1 MSNHN
6 SEEEEMNAT
15 TKKALTGSRTTTL
28 ETEKA
33 VTEISRIGIVSIG
46 VTSALIGLWSLS
58 CMIGGMVE
66 SGGPLS
72 LIKSWY
78 GAVIGV

>member
-1 MSNHN
+1 
-6 SEEEEMNAT
+6 MNAT
-15 TKKALTGSRTTTL
+15 TQKSRTVNRATTQ

-33 VTEISRIGIVSIG
+33 VTEISRIGIVSLGI
-46 VTSALIGLWSLS
+46 TSALIGLWSLS

-72 LIKSWY
+72 LIKGWY
-78 GAVIGV
+78 GAVIGG